1 MSEIEERRRFE
12 RWVSSPPI
20 VASTERLGK
29 DSAWPGQ
36 YGDYEVQL
44 AWEAW
49 LERSKHGRPK
59 GGKK

>member
-1 MSEIEERRRFE
+1 MSETEEREGFE
-12 RWVSSPPI
+12 RWASSPPI
-20 VASTERLGK
+20 EAPIERLGK